1 MVVNSKRP
9 PLSKNEAIDTCRKYL
24 SDGNLTWTPHLKKRM
39 DERNISI
46 RDVINAIEV
55 GKIVKTPEWNAEF
68 GEYNYLVKGKDIEG
82 ANLSVR
88 VAISEE
94 TEMLTLITVY

>member
-1 MVVNSKRP
+1 LVVNSKRPP

-24 SDGNLTWTPHLKKRM
+24 NEGKLTWAPHLKKRM

-55 GKIVKTPEWNAEF
+55 GKIVKTRN
-68 GEYNYLVKGKDIEG
+68 GTQNLVNTI
-82 ANLSVR
+82 
-88 VAISEE
+88 I
-94 TEMLTLITVY
+94 